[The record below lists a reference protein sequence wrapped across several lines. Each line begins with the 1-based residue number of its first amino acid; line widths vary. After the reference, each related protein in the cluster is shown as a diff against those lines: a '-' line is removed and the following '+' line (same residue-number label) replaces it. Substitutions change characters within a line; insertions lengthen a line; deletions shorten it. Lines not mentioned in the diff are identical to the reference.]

1 MSKKNK
7 KTTRRETVGKVSRDL
22 IIEAPKLDHSP
33 HEQMSESLTEY
44 EDNVHDAVEAGK
56 KIYNNDF
63 YVVVLTKKERIM
75 KNVLRNYFMSR
86 ETCPTPDWDQAVYH
100 YHKETEALEF
110 LWVLP
115 SKDVCKML
123 RLNSLTIDKSE
134 RKLLDYVMA
143 LDDGSL
149 LRVAKRLN
157 GEMDDSTLLA

>member
-1 MSKKNK
+1 MKHK
-7 KTTRRETVGKVSRDL
+7 KTTHRETVGKISRDI

-33 HEQMSESLTEY
+33 HEQMRESLTDY
-44 EDNVHDAVEAGK
+44 EASVHYTIDLGK
-56 KIYNNDF
+56 MIFNNDF

-75 KNVLRNYFMSR
+75 KNVLRNYFFSR

-100 YHKETEALEF
+100 YHKETEKLEF

-149 LRVAKRLN
+149 LRVAKSLN
-157 GEMDDSTLLA
+157 GEMDDSTILA

>member
-1 MSKKNK
+1 M
-7 KTTRRETVGKVSRDL
+7 TRDTVGKISRDL
-22 IIEAPKLDHSP
+22 IIGAPELDHSP
-33 HEQMSESLTEY
+33 HEQMRESLTDY
-44 EDNVHDAVEAGK
+44 EDNVHLAVDAGK
-56 KIYNNDF
+56 KKYHNDF

-100 YHKETEALEF
+100 YHKGTEVLEF

-123 RLNSLTIDKSE
+123 RLNALTIDKSE
-134 RKLLDYVMA
+134 RKLFDYVMA
-143 LDDGSL
+143 LDDDSL
-149 LRVAKRLN
+149 LRVAKSLN